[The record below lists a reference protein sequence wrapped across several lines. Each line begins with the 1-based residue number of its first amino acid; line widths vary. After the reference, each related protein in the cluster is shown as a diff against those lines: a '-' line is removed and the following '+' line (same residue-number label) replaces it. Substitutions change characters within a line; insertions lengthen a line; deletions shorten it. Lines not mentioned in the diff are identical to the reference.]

1 MDLMFAKEAGKAFLW
16 ILTLGKSELRAVRTD
31 VEELINDLRKSLVS
45 LYDLAT
51 VITNVDAAKLDTRT
65 FASVYD
71 YVYRFYLN
79 PQDLSAARTHCGYV
93 SRDVDRIMFKLGK
106 LLHSD
111 VGKWKEAQQ
120 QLVAVIGADGAILD
134 SLDKT
139 VTDIR
144 AKLDAV
150 NKHLVAGDVGA
161 ARDLYSQL
169 SAPLKP
175 DVVALGEC
183 VDAMDKANRH
193 LWSVTA

>member
-1 MDLMFAKEAGKAFLW
+1 MNLMFAEEAGKTFLW

-45 LYDLAT
+45 LYDLAK
-51 VITNVDAAKLDTRT
+51 VITDIDAANLDTRT
-65 FASVYD
+65 FAPVYD
-71 YVYRFYLN
+71 YVDRFYLN

-134 SLDKT
+134 SLDST

-150 NKHLVAGDVGA
+150 NTHLMAGNVPA
-161 ARDLYSQL
+161 ARNFYSQL
-169 SAPLKP
+169 SATLKP
-175 DVVALGEC
+175 DVVALGKY
-183 VDAMDKANRH
+183 VDAMDRANRH

>member
-1 MDLMFAKEAGKAFLW
+1 MFAEEAGKTFLW

-45 LYDLAT
+45 LYDLAK
-51 VITNVDAAKLDTRT
+51 VITDIDAANLDART
-65 FASVYD
+65 FAPVYD
-71 YVYRFYLN
+71 YVDRFYLN

-134 SLDKT
+134 SLDST

-150 NKHLVAGDVGA
+150 NTHLMAGNVPA
-161 ARDLYSQL
+161 ARNFYSQL
-169 SAPLKP
+169 SATLKP
-175 DVVALGEC
+175 DVVALGKY
-183 VDAMDKANRH
+183 VDAMDRANRH